1 MITNFTREGDAKY
14 DNQSLKIFLGKHIIE
29 LSMVRYN
36 LLHMV
41 WVFSLDNMVGV
52 LAFQFLKYF
61 VSAWCGERR
70 RRWEIEKFKM
80 KEKQI
85 LFNKIREI
93 MD

>member
-1 MITNFTREGDAKY
+1 
-14 DNQSLKIFLGKHIIE
+14 
-29 LSMVRYN
+29 
-36 LLHMV
+36 
-41 WVFSLDNMVGV
+41 MVGV